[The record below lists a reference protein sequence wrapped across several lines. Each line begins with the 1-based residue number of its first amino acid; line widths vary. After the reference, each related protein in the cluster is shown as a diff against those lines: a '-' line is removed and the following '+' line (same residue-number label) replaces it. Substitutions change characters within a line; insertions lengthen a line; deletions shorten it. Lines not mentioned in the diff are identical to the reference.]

1 MAKII
6 EGTCEKM
13 FCLINT
19 TEYNNDGKYCVQVIS
34 QNELKDMGFDK
45 GVDSE
50 ITLKGYPND
59 TFTIES
65 MDVNDVAN
73 TDWDGCLLIRIA

>member
-34 QNELKDMGFDK
+34 ESELESVGFQQ
-45 GVDSE
+45 GV
-50 ITLKGYPND
+50 
-59 TFTIES
+59 
-65 MDVNDVAN
+65 N
-73 TDWDGCLLIRIA
+73 TDVYIKGHSQMYFIKQIREALE

>member
-19 TEYNNDGKYCVQVIS
+19 TEYNDDGRYCVQVIS
-34 QNELKDMGFDK
+34 ENELKDMGFSK
-45 GVDSE
+45 GINDL
-50 ITLKGYPND
+50 ITIKGMPDREYR
-59 TFTIES
+59 IGQ
-65 MDVNDVAN
+65 MDINDVAD
-73 TDWDGCLLIRIA
+73 TDFSGCLLIRIA

>member
-6 EGTCEKM
+6 EGSAEKM

-19 TEYNNDGKYCVQVIS
+19 TEYNNEGKFCVQVIS

-45 GVDSE
+45 GLDSK
-50 ITLKGYPND
+50 ITLKGIPNG
-59 TFTIES
+59 TFRINS

-73 TDWDGCLLIRIA
+73 TDWSGCLLIRIA